1 MKWGFRGVQSGLVN
15 KGVFLFAYVVYRV
28 LMQIKI
34 HSCGGLI
41 FEDALKVFSIQFL
54 VFSGVREL
62 EMGSIF
68 KKQCKLRS
76 VSVPIIFRLGVAG
89 RGYFT

>member
-1 MKWGFRGVQSGLVN
+1 MKTDTGIIQSGLVN

-34 HSCGGLI
+34 HSCGSLI

-68 KKQCKLRS
+68 KKQCDAS
-76 VSVPIIFRLGVAG
+76 
-89 RGYFT
+89 

>member
-1 MKWGFRGVQSGLVN
+1 MKTDTGIIQSGLVN
-15 KGVFLFAYVVYRV
+15 KGVFLFAYVVYRL

-54 VFSGVREL
+54 VFSGECEL

-68 KKQCKLRS
+68 KKQCKLR
-76 VSVPIIFRLGVAG
+76 
-89 RGYFT
+89 

>member
-15 KGVFLFAYVVYRV
+15 KGVFLFAYVVYR
-28 LMQIKI
+28 LWLQIKT

-41 FEDALKVFSIQFL
+41 FEYALKAASIQFL

-62 EMGSIF
+62 KMGSTF
-68 KKQCKLRS
+68 KTQCKLR
-76 VSVPIIFRLGVAG
+76 
-89 RGYFT
+89 

>member
-1 MKWGFRGVQSGLVN
+1 MKSGFRGVQSGLVN
-15 KGVFLFAYVVYRV
+15 KGVFLFAYVVYRL

-41 FEDALKVFSIQFL
+41 FEDALKVFSGQFL
-54 VFSGVREL
+54 VVSEL

-68 KKQCKLRS
+68 KKQCDTS
-76 VSVPIIFRLGVAG
+76 
-89 RGYFT
+89 

>member
-1 MKWGFRGVQSGLVN
+1 MWFYGCSIGTGKQGC
-15 KGVFLFAYVVYRV
+15 FLFAYLVNRV

-34 HSCGGLI
+34 HSCDSLI

-68 KKQCKLRS
+68 KKQ
-76 VSVPIIFRLGVAG
+76 
-89 RGYFT
+89 

>member
-1 MKWGFRGVQSGLVN
+1 MFTPNVLVNWGFRGVQSGVVN
-15 KGVFLFAYVVYRV
+15 KGVVFFAYVMYRV

-34 HSCGGLI
+34 HSCDSLI

-68 KKQCKLRS
+68 KKQ
-76 VSVPIIFRLGVAG
+76 
-89 RGYFT
+89 

>member
-1 MKWGFRGVQSGLVN
+1 MFTPNVLMKWGFRGVQSGLVN

-34 HSCGGLI
+34 HSCDSLI

-68 KKQCKLRS
+68 KKQ
-76 VSVPIIFRLGVAG
+76 
-89 RGYFT
+89 